1 MILVGVFHA
10 AALASAETAQ
20 KSIAIIATGGTI
32 AGVSTS
38 DGGAYRSGAVG
49 VDAMLDAVPHLRDLA
64 RFTTV
69 QVSNIGSQDMTDEA
83 WLALG
88 AEIKKQIEANHVD
101 GVVVTHG
108 TDTLEETAFFLDM
121 TFPSTVP
128 IVLTAAMRPSDA
140 LGADG
145 PSNLLDAVR
154 TALSPNARRL
164 GVLVVTN
171 GAIHSARRVTKSH
184 TENVGAIAS
193 RNGGLLGEIVEAK
206 PEFYRPLP
214 KRPESKGKRL
224 AIPATLSRVDII
236 LSYAD
241 VDPAIVDFF
250 VERGAKG
257 LILAGVGNGNT
268 RKPMIDALARASA
281 AGIIVVRSSRLM
293 DGWVSRNIEIDDDAL
308 GFVAARDLNPAK
320 ARVLLKFAL
329 EKTRDPAAIQRWFDC
344 PAPTASGECLDG
356 AN

>member
-1 MILVGVFHA
+1 
-10 AALASAETAQ
+10 
-20 KSIAIIATGGTI
+20 
-32 AGVSTS
+32 
-38 DGGAYRSGAVG
+38 
-49 VDAMLDAVPHLRDLA
+49 
-64 RFTTV
+64 
-69 QVSNIGSQDMTDEA
+69 
-83 WLALG
+83 
-88 AEIKKQIEANHVD
+88 
-101 GVVVTHG
+101 
-108 TDTLEETAFFLDM
+108 
-121 TFPSTVP
+121 
-128 IVLTAAMRPSDA
+128 
-140 LGADG
+140 
-145 PSNLLDAVR
+145 
-154 TALSPNARRL
+154 
-164 GVLVVTN
+164 
-171 GAIHSARRVTKSH
+171 
-184 TENVGAIAS
+184 
-193 RNGGLLGEIVEAK
+193 LGEIVEAK